1 MGNEF
6 KLFASWEELRDG
18 RAVRQ
23 RALVGVYDSHAG
35 ALRGIV
41 AHQGALGSM
50 GGAGRFVKGFEIEGD
65 CWQEQLTRGGRVN
78 GQ

>member
-1 MGNEF
+1 MRNEF

-18 RAVRQ
+18 KAVRQ

-41 AHQGALGSM
+41 AHQGALGGT
-50 GGAGRFVKGFEIEGD
+50 GGRNRFLKGFEIEGD
-65 CWQEQLTRGGRVN
+65 CWQEHAARSSRDN
-78 GQ
+78 

>member
-1 MGNEF
+1 MRNEF

-41 AHQGALGSM
+41 AHQGTLGGN
-50 GGAGRFVKGFEIEGD
+50 GGLSRFLRGFEIEGD
-65 CWQEQLTRGGRVN
+65 CWQEHATTIET
-78 GQ
+78 

>member
-1 MGNEF
+1 MGTEF
-6 KLFASWEELRDG
+6 RLFASWEELRDG

-41 AHQGALGSM
+41 AHQGTLG
-50 GGAGRFVKGFEIEGD
+50 GTGIGNRFLRGFEIEGD
-65 CWQEQLTRGGRVN
+65 CWHEYAARASLVS
-78 GQ
+78 

>member
-1 MGNEF
+1 MRNEF

-41 AHQGALGSM
+41 AHQGLLGGTT
-50 GGAGRFVKGFEIEGD
+50 GGGRFLKGFEIEGD
-65 CWQEQLTRGGRVN
+65 CWE
-78 GQ
+78 GQRALHG

>member
-1 MGNEF
+1 MGSEF

-18 RAVRQ
+18 KAVGQ

-41 AHQGALGSM
+41 AHQGVL
-50 GGAGRFVKGFEIEGD
+50 GGAARFLKGFEIEGD
-65 CWQEQLTRGGRVN
+65 FWRTRAGPGGPDA
-78 GQ
+78 

>member
-1 MGNEF
+1 MVREF

-18 RAVRQ
+18 KAVRQ

-41 AHQGALGSM
+41 AQQGNLAS
-50 GGAGRFVKGFEIEGD
+50 ATDAARFLRGFEIEGD
-65 CWQEQLTRGGRVN
+65 CWQEQ
-78 GQ
+78 QA